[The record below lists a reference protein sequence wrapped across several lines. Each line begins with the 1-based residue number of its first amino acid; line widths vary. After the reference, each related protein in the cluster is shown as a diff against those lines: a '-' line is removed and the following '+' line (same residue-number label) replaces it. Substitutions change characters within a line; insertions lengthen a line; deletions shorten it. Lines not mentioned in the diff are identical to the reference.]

1 MQWCFVPENG
11 YNAVVAVVV
20 MVRIRAAS
28 IDSSLFADGT
38 KGGDVGARAGEH
50 TSIRE
55 HHDGGVASFWML
67 HGITGRLAD
76 ASVCCWPIGYYGL
89 MHLRGD
95 AYLVVLCNV
104 MLRIFLEVKV

>member
-1 MQWCFVPENG
+1 LQWCFVPENG
-11 YNAVVAVVV
+11 YNVVVAVV

-28 IDSSLFADGT
+28 IDSSLFADGA

-76 ASVCCWPIGYYGL
+76 ASVCCWPFGYSGL
-89 MHLRGD
+89 MHSRGD